1 MHQAEAQQFIK
12 FRVNNFQ
19 LITVHFS
26 KYKTFSDN
34 DPILEISKTGV
45 RYCTIFHTHWEL
57 EDCLNTTKH
66 DLSRSIIDFWIIT
79 KGSELTLATYYKQ
92 QYVKIGTFNI
102 TNLESYPYVGFSSKK
117 ETNWTL
123 EEGEWQI
130 FLKVVFENLP
140 I

>member
-45 RYCTIFHTHWEL
+45 RYCTIFR
-57 EDCLNTTKH
+57 TTWGVGECFKSPKH

-79 KGSELTLATYYKQ
+79 KGSELTLATYFKQ
-92 QYVKIGTFNI
+92 QYVKLGTFNI
-102 TNLESYPYVGFSSKK
+102 TDLEFYPYIGFSSEK

-123 EEGEWQI
+123 EEGES
-130 FLKVVFENLP
+130 NL
-140 I
+140 